1 MKSRILLIPIALLFA
16 VHACLATDSISIKY
30 LGIDQGLSNNSITSI
45 CQDHN
50 GFMWLGTYDGLN
62 RYDGYE
68 FKIYRKQPGDSNS
81 LNYNRITSIAEDQQ
95 YRLWIGTMEGLS
107 IFNPVTAKFTTAFYI
122 PFSAVTPKQVERV
135 NTIKPDEAGNV
146 FIATTANGLLLYS
159 KPTGTIKQ
167 IPYKG
172 QTNYEVTAIEFDNKG
187 TVWLIIKNEGLCK
200 YDYKT
205 NTINVVNHNFNNGT
219 CLKADGSGYLFI
231 GADNG
236 MFRYSISGNSVKKIF
251 TTAYKII
258 QLTIM
263 PDRKVWIA
271 SDGSGV
277 LVYDKDANEI
287 KSLDNQKQ
295 QISSTAVYNIYRD
308 KENRVW
314 IGTLRG
320 GLNIIAPRASR
331 FQTIRHD
338 PFSKNS
344 IPGNFVSAF
353 CEDEYHNIW
362 IGTDGS
368 GLSYWNRAT
377 NHFIN
382 YRHLHGNTRSIGG
395 NQVTSIITDRS
406 KNLWITTWDGGINR
420 FNPRNSSFEK
430 FNCFNSVTGQKEK
443 SVWKIYEDHS
453 GVLWASTF
461 SPGSVYRF
469 NRKTGA
475 FELFDDKLTEVI
487 SITEDRNNT
496 LWMGDGK
503 SLIKIDS
510 IHKKH
515 ERYFVDSRVRAIYE
529 DKKNNL
535 WIGTEDGG
543 LLLFNRNNGSFK
555 RYTDKEGLCSNAILN
570 IVEDGTGYLWL
581 STFNGI
587 SRLDPVTMKFTNYSQ
602 SDGLQSNQFIY
613 NAALQLQSGEM
624 LFGGIKGFNI
634 FYPDSIHI
642 NKTVAPV
649 LISSIR
655 VNNTA
660 TENLENYISKYDAR
674 SIREIKIPFN
684 KGGLSIDFLTPEYSS
699 PDKIQ
704 YAYYLEGRDNDWIY
718 TGKTRTVNYSG
729 LNEGTYTFKVKS
741 SNNDGLWNNQQQQL
755 TIIVMPP
762 WYRSW
767 WAYLVYACAAAS
779 LIYLYVRYKV
789 DKERLTYEVA
799 WTKKEAEK
807 EKELNDKKLQFFTNV
822 SHEFRSPLTLIINP
836 LKELLFNP
844 QKNSGVADLS
854 IVYCN
859 ARRLLSLVDQLLLFQ
874 KVDADTGDLKI
885 TRQNFSAL
893 CREVYECFSYL
904 ARVKNIQYKFI
915 CDSPDIELTI
925 DREKIEIVLF
935 NLISNA
941 LKFTPHTGGVT
952 VSIEEDDQLVRLSVK
967 DTGSGIDSKAGN
979 RVFERF
985 YQQPGKKT
993 TSQSGFGIGLYLTKQ
1008 LIDAHKGAISY
1019 TSEEGRGTEFL
1030 VTLKKGTAHFN
1041 GLYIYEDINEEAL
1054 FLNELTGASVHM
1066 DTPAKS
1072 GTPEIE
1078 WQGIFSDK
1086 KTVLIVD
1093 DNNEIRQYLLQIF
1106 SGKFI
1111 VYEAVSAEAGW
1122 DMATKYMPDIII
1134 SDVIM
1139 GGITGIEFCRKI
1151 KEAPSLK
1158 HIPVILLT
1166 ASLSSEI
1173 KLNGIECGADD
1184 YITKPFEKDL
1194 LIARVNNILKSRSTL
1209 QQYFFDRITL
1219 QKSNTKVSGIHKE
1232 FLEKCIAVVER
1243 NIDNEDFT
1251 IKMLMKE
1258 MNLSHSGL
1266 YKKVKAISGESVN
1279 AFIRLIRL
1287 RKAAVL
1293 LLSSDINIGEA
1304 AFKVGFSDVK
1314 YFRQQFARLFGMPP
1328 SEYVKRYKSS
1338 FDKEFHVTEILR
1350 SRT

>member
-1 MKSRILLIPIALLFA
+1 MAFLFCA
-16 VHACLATDSISIKY
+16 HVCFATDSISIKY
-30 LGIDQGLSNNSITSI
+30 LGIEQGLSNNSVTSI
-45 CQDHN
+45 YQDHN
-50 GFMWLGTYDGLN
+50 GFMWFGTYDGLN

-68 FKIYRKQPGDSNS
+68 FKIYRKQPDDSNS
-81 LNYNRITSIAEDQQ
+81 LNYNRITCITEDQQ

-122 PFSAVTPKQVERV
+122 PPNAVTPKQIERV
-135 NTIKPDEAGNV
+135 NTVKPDETGNV
-146 FIATTANGLLLYS
+146 FIGTTVNGLLLYN
-159 KPTGTIKQ
+159 KQTNIIKQ
-167 IPYKG
+167 VPYKDK
-172 QTNYEVTAIEFDNKG
+172 TNYEVTDIEFDNEK
-187 TVWLIIKNEGLCK
+187 TVWLVIKNIGLCK
-200 YDYKT
+200 YDYET
-205 NTINVVNHNFNNGT
+205 NTINLINHNFNNGT
-219 CLKADGSGYLFI
+219 CLKADGRDFIFI

-236 MFRYSISGNSVKKIF
+236 MFRYCISSNSVKQIF
-251 TTAYKII
+251 TTPYKII
-258 QLTIM
+258 QLTLM
-263 PDRKVWIA
+263 PGRKLWIA
-271 SDGSGV
+271 SDGSGI
-277 LVYDKDANEI
+277 LVYDIDVNEI
-287 KSLDNQKQ
+287 NPLNDQKQ
-295 QISSTAVYNIYRD
+295 QISSTAVYNIYKD

-320 GLNIIAPRASR
+320 GLNVIVPQSSR
-331 FQTIRHD
+331 FQTVRHD
-338 PFSKNS
+338 PSDKNS

-353 CEDEYHNIW
+353 CEDEQHNIW

-368 GLSYWNRAT
+368 GLSYWNRAV

-382 YRHLHGNTRSIGG
+382 YRHQPGNTRSISG
-395 NQVTSIITDRS
+395 NQVTSIMIDRS
-406 KNLWITTWDGGINR
+406 KDLWVTTWDGGINR
-420 FNPRNSSFEK
+420 FIPQNNSFEK
-430 FNCFNSVTGQKEK
+430 FPCFNPVTGQQEK
-443 SVWKIYEDHS
+443 SVWKIYEDHNA
-453 GVLWASTF
+453 VVWASTF
-461 SPGSVYRF
+461 NPGSVYRF

-487 SITEDRNNT
+487 SIAEDRNNI
-496 LWMGDGK
+496 LWMGDRK

-510 IHKKH
+510 TNKKH
-515 ERYFVDSRVRAIYE
+515 ERYFVDSRVRVIYE
-529 DKKNNL
+529 DKRNNF

-543 LLLFNRNNGSFK
+543 LLLFNRSNGSFK
-555 RYTDKEGLCSNAILN
+555 RYTDKEGLSSNAILS
-570 IVEDGTGYLWL
+570 ILEDSTGNLWL

-587 SRLDPVTMKFTNYSQ
+587 SRLDPATMKFTNYSQ

-613 NAALQLQSGEM
+613 NAALPLQSGEM

-634 FYPDSIHI
+634 FYPGNIHI
-642 NKTVAPV
+642 NKTIAPV

-655 VNNTA
+655 VNNA
-660 TENLENYISKYDAR
+660 AIENVENYISKYN
-674 SIREIKIPFN
+674 IHGIQEIKIPFN
-684 KGGLSIDFLTPEYSS
+684 KGNLSIDFLTPEYSS

-718 TGKTRTVNYSG
+718 TSKTRTVNYSG
-729 LNEGTYTFKVKS
+729 LHEGTYTFKVKS
-741 SNNDGLWNNQQQQL
+741 SNTDGLWNNQQQQL

-767 WAYLVYACAAAS
+767 WAYLAYACAAVS

-789 DKERLTYEVA
+789 DKERLVYQVA

-844 QKNSGVADLS
+844 QKNSGVADLNL
-854 IVYCN
+854 VYRN

-874 KVDADTGDLKI
+874 KVDTDTGDLKI

-904 ARVKNIQYKFI
+904 AKIKNIQYKFI
-915 CDSPDIELTI
+915 CDNADVELAI
-925 DREKIEIVLF
+925 DREKIEIILF

-941 LKFTPHTGGVT
+941 LKFTPAGGSVT
-952 VSIEEDDQLVRLSVK
+952 VHIEEDDHLVRLSVS
-967 DTGSGIDSKAGN
+967 DTGTGIDNKAGS

-993 TSQSGFGIGLYLTKQ
+993 ASQSGFGIGLYLTKQ
-1008 LIDAHKGAISY
+1008 LIDAHKGEINY
-1019 TSEEGRGTEFL
+1019 VSEAGQGTTFI
-1030 VTLKKGTAHFN
+1030 VTLKKGTAHFD
-1041 GLYIYEDINEEAL
+1041 GQCIDEEINEEAL
-1054 FLNELTGASVHM
+1054 LLDELTGAPLSM
-1066 DTPAKS
+1066 DTPADIAVSK
-1072 GTPEIE
+1072 TE

-1093 DNNEIRQYLLQIF
+1093 DNSEIRQYLLQVF
-1106 SGKFI
+1106 KGKFI
-1111 VYEAVSAEAGW
+1111 VYGAVSAEAGW
-1122 DMATKYMPDIII
+1122 ELATKYLPDVIIT
-1134 SDVIM
+1134 DVIM
-1139 GGITGIEFCRKI
+1139 GGMTGIEFCRKI
-1151 KEAPSLK
+1151 KETASLK

-1184 YITKPFEKDL
+1184 YITKPFEKEL
-1194 LIARVNNILKSRSTL
+1194 LVARVNNILKSRSTL

-1219 QKSNTKVSGIHKE
+1219 QKSNTRVSGIHKE

-1243 NIDNEDFT
+1243 NIDNEEFT

-1266 YKKVKAISGESVN
+1266 YKKVKTISGGSVN

-1293 LLSSDINIGEA
+1293 LLSTDINIGEA
-1304 AFKVGFSDVK
+1304 ASKVGFSDLK
-1314 YFRQQFARLFGMPP
+1314 YFRQQFVKLYGMPP
-1328 SEYVKRYKSS
+1328 SEYVKRYKNS
-1338 FDKEFHVTEILR
+1338 FDKEFHVTEILQKKIQ
-1350 SRT
+1350 